1 MDCRSAA
8 AWTTEKKR
16 HSQQS
21 AARTSRAGHISAESG
36 GREKPQ
42 IESAPPGARHW
53 GKGSAEGE
61 KPLSRL
67 PASLEGGRF
76 LDSGIFFTVE
86 TDEDFLRLC
95 TDWLSWRMISKELGV
110 GRSRAHQIMGTFA
123 PEDCASVSVQ
133 IPGYDSRV
141 CKYVRRAAFE
151 NLMRRRRGNPKWKDT
166 AFQQEMARRRWEGHK
181 KGPLPPAD
189 EVRVIHI

>member
-1 MDCRSAA
+1 M
-8 AWTTEKKR
+8 
-16 HSQQS
+16 
-21 AARTSRAGHISAESG
+21 
-36 GREKPQ
+36 
-42 IESAPPGARHW
+42 
-53 GKGSAEGE
+53 
-61 KPLSRL
+61 
-67 PASLEGGRF
+67 
-76 LDSGIFFTVE
+76 DSGIFFTVE

-189 EVRVIHI
+189 EYGSSTFNHQPFAAFSGRKWHTLGNGLPRVRVHARLIKI